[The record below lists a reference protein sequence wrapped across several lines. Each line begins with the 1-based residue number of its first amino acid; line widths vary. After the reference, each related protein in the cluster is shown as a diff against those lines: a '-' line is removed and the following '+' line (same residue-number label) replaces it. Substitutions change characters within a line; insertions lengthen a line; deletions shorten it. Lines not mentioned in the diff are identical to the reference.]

1 MYSSDAYGRTGRAN
15 QITRC
20 TFGPPGG
27 WHLRIILIC
36 VSTNLMLYEGVFWC
50 TNGAATATYVLSS
63 SFFDARRCGDDDDA
77 EVPSPSLHVS
87 LPSNEVTQPW
97 GSPPPRTLKI
107 TCCKYPRMISLT
119 ILRRLKP
126 SALPSRFFVS
136 QEQLLTAST
145 PSEIIRPSPS
155 IKFIPILP
163 KEVTSIAVSP
173 PSLDVSQSEI
183 SGSFESPC
191 SPSSSVSSPRPQSNI
206 SSPETSPSST
216 TDNKKRIRQLQ
227 QKLRPPRVK
236 VFLFHRVFSL
246 TQPLFNVFKCN
257 F

>member
-1 MYSSDAYGRTGRAN
+1 M
-15 QITRC
+15 
-20 TFGPPGG
+20 FPPSP
-27 WHLRIILIC
+27 W
-36 VSTNLMLYEGVFWC
+36 F
-50 TNGAATATYVLSS
+50 ATYIL
-63 SFFDARRCGDDDDA
+63 
-77 EVPSPSLHVS
+77 
-87 LPSNEVTQPW
+87 
-97 GSPPPRTLKI
+97 
-107 TCCKYPRMISLT
+107 RMISLT

-136 QEQLLTAST
+136 QEQLLTVST

-173 PSLDVSQSEI
+173 PSLDVSQPEI

-227 QKLRPPRVK
+227 QKLRRPKVK
-236 VFLFHRVFSL
+236 VQPERIMESL
-246 TQPLFNVFKCN
+246 NEVMNDAYRTSSINGQRRFTGLIWK
-257 F
+257 